1 MIPNGLSDRAFWTQR
16 QTNLLQTLET
26 CVREYGDIFAV
37 HSDSAPPKI
46 IISNPQGVREI
57 FTADPKLF
65 DTGKNNAKLEP
76 FVGKH
81 SVALLDGDRHR
92 RQRKLL
98 MPTFHGER
106 MRAYGQLI
114 GDITHQ
120 IIARW
125 KHTESILVRS
135 CMQELT
141 LRVILRA
148 VFGLKEGIRFQKLKT
163 LLVKG
168 LNSASSA
175 WQNLRQLR
183 QQIDELIYA
192 EIRQRR
198 LQNDPHST
206 DILSLLL
213 SARDESDEGMTNAE
227 LRDELMTLLMAGHET
242 TSAALSW
249 AFYWIHHTP
258 GVLPKILEEL
268 DGIDLNNAIAV
279 SRLPYLNAV
288 CQETL
293 RYYPT
298 TVFTFSR
305 ILKYPFQVMG
315 YQFEPGTILSPC
327 PYLTHHRED
336 IYANPKC
343 FKPERFQHSQ
353 FSPYEYYPFGGS
365 NRRCIGMAFA
375 QYEMKLVL
383 ANILSNYQLQLSD
396 RGAVNPVLY
405 GVAISPPQDMQML
418 AKPRQRTSTVCY

>member
-1 MIPNGLSDRAFWTQR
+1 MIPKGLDAKTFWTQR
-16 QTNLLQTLET
+16 QTNLLQTLEN
-26 CVREYGDIFAV
+26 CVAEYGDLFAV

-57 FTADPKLF
+57 FTADPSLF
-65 DTGKNNAKLEP
+65 DTGRNNANLKP
-76 FVGKH
+76 FVGEH

-98 MPTFHGER
+98 MPAFHGER
-106 MRAYGQLI
+106 MRAYGRLI
-114 GDITHQ
+114 GDITRQ

-125 KHTESILVRS
+125 NCTEPVIVRS

-148 VFGLKEGIRFQKLKT
+148 VFGLKEGKRFQKLKK

-175 WQNLRQLR
+175 WQNLLQLR

-192 EIRQRR
+192 EIQQRR
-198 LQNDPHST
+198 QENDPNST
-206 DILSLLL
+206 DILSLLV
-213 SARDESDEGMTNAE
+213 SARDEFGEGMSDVE

-258 GVLPKILEEL
+258 RVLTKLLAEL
-268 DGIDLNNAIAV
+268 DRVDLNNAIAV

-305 ILKYPFQVMG
+305 ILKHPFKVMG
-315 YQFEPGTILSPC
+315 YQLEPGTILSPC

-336 IYANPKC
+336 IYAKPKY
-343 FKPERFQHSQ
+343 FRPERFLERQ

-383 ANILSNYQLQLSD
+383 AEVLSSYRLQPCD
-396 RGAVNPVLY
+396 RLVQPVLY
-405 GVAISPPQDMQML
+405 GVAISPPQDMQFL
-418 AKPRQRTSTVCY
+418 AYPRSRTLSFC